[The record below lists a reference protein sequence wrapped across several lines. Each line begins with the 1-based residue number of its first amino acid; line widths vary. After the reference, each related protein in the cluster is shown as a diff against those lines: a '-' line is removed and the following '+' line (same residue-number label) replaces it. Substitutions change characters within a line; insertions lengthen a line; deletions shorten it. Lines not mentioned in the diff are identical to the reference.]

1 MYTLKPYF
9 YDDFHCIGSE
19 CLYTCCGGWLINIE
33 EKIAKEYKQYR
44 GSLKKIVEDY
54 LVYNKEKDTYAIQL
68 DEKGM
73 CPFCNGEQLCR
84 LIKEQGEQ
92 FLSTTCRMFPRTE
105 LMTKETK
112 EYYLSLGCP
121 TVVSFLKG
129 RREPLSFILED
140 GEKEEDEL
148 KDAAGEGRKEIE
160 LLYEFIEMDM
170 EIRDCMVD
178 LLQNREWPL
187 WFREFLVAYCL
198 DKIKEEHHQGRIEEV
213 YLILKRTL
221 EPYFVRTFME
231 KMTSLPKDK
240 ERQFMALRQI
250 TNHLSDMIMGILHL
264 GKGGKCAAKAT
275 ELLNRNLNISFEEYE
290 TAYGNW
296 RKRAE
301 EEHEILAEH
310 IAAYNWMQYAM
321 TAFTTYYMVDNY
333 WDVILGQILIKYFCV
348 LQYSIYDKIE
358 WTDIEMIV
366 SLVCRGIHHGRE
378 TMKGKLVELKKQN
391 WLSVSGLFV
400 LISP

>member
-148 KDAAGEGRKEIE
+148 KDAAGEER
-160 LLYEFIEMDM
+160 
-170 EIRDCMVD
+170 
-178 LLQNREWPL
+178 NR
-187 WFREFLVAYCL
+187 V
-198 DKIKEEHHQGRIEEV
+198 
-213 YLILKRTL
+213 
-221 EPYFVRTFME
+221 
-231 KMTSLPKDK
+231 
-240 ERQFMALRQI
+240 
-250 TNHLSDMIMGILHL
+250 
-264 GKGGKCAAKAT
+264 
-275 ELLNRNLNISFEEYE
+275 
-290 TAYGNW
+290 
-296 RKRAE
+296 
-301 EEHEILAEH
+301 
-310 IAAYNWMQYAM
+310 
-321 TAFTTYYMVDNY
+321 
-333 WDVILGQILIKYFCV
+333 VI
-348 LQYSIYDKIE
+348 
-358 WTDIEMIV
+358 
-366 SLVCRGIHHGRE
+366 
-378 TMKGKLVELKKQN
+378 
-391 WLSVSGLFV
+391 
-400 LISP
+400 